1 MGVVWSA
8 RDTLLQRDVAVKEVL
23 FPAAIQGTERS
34 AMQARVLR
42 EARAAARLS
51 HPGVVTV
58 FDVVQQEDQT
68 YIVMERVDAP
78 SLADL
83 VESRGPLSPTRA
95 AALGVQILRALRSAH
110 RSGVIH
116 RDVKPGNVMVSA
128 DGHVKLTDFGVA
140 SVKDEATITT
150 TGQVFGSPAYMAP
163 EQARGLPVGPEA
175 DLWGLGATLYFAL
188 EGRPPFEKGQPIP
201 TLTAVLQEDP
211 LPLRGGGSLGPLVLT
226 LLNKRPEMRPSA
238 AMVERLLDEAAGGG
252 DGLGAPEDEPHPAM
266 RLLETWT
273 SPGTQGS
280 ETPRTSPK
288 PDGRRPLAP
297 WGLLVG
303 SGLVLIL
310 VLGILGLSRLGSG
323 NEESPLAASPSD
335 PASAEPAATRPSA
348 SRTPSASPSR
358 SPTPSPSPSPTPTPA
373 PAPSPTPTP
382 PASASPTS
390 AGTFVPQGWTPYRHP
405 TIGYRI
411 AHPSGWEVVQ
421 VDANRTDFREPRS
434 STYLRVGFTDV
445 PKPSAQQAWE
455 EYAPQFA
462 ATHENYREIQI
473 TPTTYRGFEASV
485 WEFTYTVG
493 EVQLHAVD
501 LGFVTGP
508 DAFALNFQTR
518 AEDWE
523 ASQGIFELFKRTFQ
537 PPA

>member
-23 FPAAIQGTERS
+23 FPAAIQGSERS
-34 AMQARVLR
+34 DMQARVLR
-42 EARAAARLS
+42 EARAAARLT

-58 FDVVQQEDQT
+58 FDVIQEEEQT

-78 SLADL
+78 SLTDL
-83 VESRGPLSPTRA
+83 VESGGPLSPSRA
-95 AALGVQILRALRSAH
+95 AALGLQILRALRSAH
-110 RSGVIH
+110 KSGVIH

-128 DGHVKLTDFGVA
+128 DGHMKLTDFGVA

-201 TLTAVLQEDP
+201 TLTAVLQENP
-211 LPLRGGGSLGPLVLT
+211 PPLRGSGSLGPLVLA
-226 LLNKRPEMRPSA
+226 LLNKAPEMRPAA
-238 AMVERLLDEAAGGG
+238 AMVERLLNEVASGGN
-252 DGLGAPEDEPHPAM
+252 GLGTPEGEAGH
-266 RLLETWT
+266 R
-273 SPGTQGS
+273 G
-280 ETPRTSPK
+280 
-288 PDGRRPLAP
+288 RPLSRWVA
-297 WGLLVG
+297 LAA
-303 SGLVLIL
+303 SALVLFL
-310 VLGILGLSRLGSG
+310 LLGIGIIGLSRLGSG
-323 NEESPLAASPSD
+323 DERRRLANQPSD
-335 PASAEPAATRPSA
+335 AATGVTASTSPPA
-348 SRTPSASPSR
+348 SRTPDASPSM
-358 SPTPSPSPSPTPTPA
+358 SPAPSPSPTSEPTP
-373 PAPSPTPTP
+373 STTPTP
-382 PASASPTS
+382 PAIASPTS
-390 AGTFVPQGWTPYRHP
+390 AGTFVPQGWTSYRHP
-405 TIGYRI
+405 AIGYRI
-411 AHPSGWEVVQ
+411 AHPIGWEVVQ
-421 VDANRTDFREPRS
+421 VDANRTDFRDPRS
-434 STYLRVGFTDV
+434 STYLRVGYTDV

-473 TPTTYRGFEASV
+473 TPTTFMGFEASV
-485 WEFTYTVG
+485 WEFTYTIG

-518 AEDWE
+518 AEDWKP
-523 ASQGIFELFKRTFQ
+523 SQHLFELFKRTFQ